1 MRGLWLED
9 QTLRLRDDIPLP
21 SAPDGEA
28 LVRVTL
34 AGICNTDLELAR
46 GYYPFTG
53 IPGHEFVGIVEAGPD
68 GWIGKRVAGEINA
81 ACGSCPT
88 CAAGR
93 RTHCENRTV
102 LGIVKRDGTFAE
114 HLTLPVVNLHTIPE
128 GVADEVAVF
137 TEPLAAALE
146 IQEQIAIGSGDSVV
160 VIGDGKLGQLVARA
174 LALTGCEL
182 LVVGRHAAKR
192 ERLEKRGIRTGSPD
206 DLPLHRADIVVE
218 CTGNADGF
226 GLARR
231 AVRPRGTIVLKSTY
245 RGEAAVD
252 FSSLVVDEVRLVGS
266 RCGPFEKALPLL
278 ASGRVDVTDLVDA
291 TYSLAEGLEAFA
303 HAGRPGVLKV
313 LLRP

>member
-9 QTLRLRDDIPLP
+9 QRLRLRDDIPLP
-21 SAPDGEA
+21 EAPVGEA

-53 IPGHEFVGIVEAGPD
+53 VPGHEFVGVVEAGPD
-68 GWIGKRVAGEINA
+68 GWVGKRVAGEINA
-81 ACGSCPT
+81 ACGACAG

-114 HLTLPVVNLHTIPE
+114 RLALPVANLHAVPE
-128 GVADEVAVF
+128 RVTDEVAVF
-137 TEPLAAALE
+137 TEPLAAALQ
-146 IQEQIAIGSGDSVV
+146 IQEQIDVPSSASVV
-160 VIGDGKLGQLVARA
+160 VIGDGKLGQLVART

-182 LVVGRHAAKR
+182 LVLGRHAAKR

-218 CTGNADGF
+218 CTGNAEGF

-245 RGEAAVD
+245 RGEASVD
-252 FSSLVVDEVRLVGS
+252 FSSVVVDEVRLVGS

-278 ASGRVDVTDLVDA
+278 TGGRVEVTDLVDA
-291 TYSLAEGLEAFA
+291 CYPLAQGLAAFE
-303 HAGRPGVLKV
+303 HAARPGVLKV